1 MGTGF
6 EITKRRG
13 IEKFLQELSQ
23 HYEIIIFDNLDS
35 MVRHEL
41 ILSLLIKYVII

>member
-13 IEKFLQELSQ
+13 LEKFLQELSQ
-23 HYEIIIFDNLDS
+23 YYEIVIFDNLDS
-35 MVRHEL
+35 MVRHKL
-41 ILSLLIKYVII
+41 ILSLLNKFVII